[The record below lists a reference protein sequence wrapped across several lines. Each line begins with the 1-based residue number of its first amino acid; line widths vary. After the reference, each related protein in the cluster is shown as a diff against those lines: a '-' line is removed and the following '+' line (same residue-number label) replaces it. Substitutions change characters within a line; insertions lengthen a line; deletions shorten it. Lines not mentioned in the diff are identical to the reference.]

1 MSLDFVFKPE
11 ELNTI
16 WMRQKY
22 NFFYYFFA
30 LAKNSKKKNIVNKL
44 EMFLNNQ
51 NNNLNRPIFRKKLE
65 LKQKNIEIII
75 KLMRFL

>member
-22 NFFYYFFA
+22 IFFYYFFA

-51 NNNLNRPIFRKKLE
+51 NNNLNRPIF
-65 LKQKNIEIII
+65 
-75 KLMRFL
+75 